1 MTRLRRRDAR
11 VDTKDEWLDLDDA
24 AQMMHMTRA
33 ALAQLRYRG
42 GGPTF
47 YRISAKTILY
57 KRSGI
62 LEWMESRACTRTD
75 DVLTTR

>member
-1 MTRLRRRDAR
+1 MDA
-11 VDTKDEWLDLDDA
+11 KDEWLDLDDA
-24 AQMMHMTRA
+24 ARMMHMTRA

-57 KRSGI
+57 KHSGI
-62 LEWMESRACTRTD
+62 LDWMESRACTRTD
-75 DVLTTR
+75 DLLTGR

>member
-1 MTRLRRRDAR
+1 MVTQKGQRIDA
-11 VDTKDEWLDLDDA
+11 KDEWLDLDDA

-57 KRSGI
+57 KRSGV

-75 DVLTTR
+75 DVLTGR

>member
-1 MTRLRRRDAR
+1 MITQKGPQMDA
-11 VDTKDEWLDLDDA
+11 KDEWLALDDA
-24 AQMMHMTRA
+24 ARMMHMTRA

-57 KRSGI
+57 KRSGV

-75 DVLTTR
+75 DVLTGH

>member
-1 MTRLRRRDAR
+1 MTWLRRKGRIVEAN
-11 VDTKDEWLDLDDA
+11 DEWLDLDEA
-24 AQMMHMTRA
+24 AQMMRMTRA

-57 KRSGI
+57 KRSGV

-75 DVLTTR
+75 DMLTGR

>member
-1 MTRLRRRDAR
+1 MVTQRGQEMDAA
-11 VDTKDEWLDLDDA
+11 DEWLDLDDA
-24 AQMMHMTRA
+24 ARMMHMTRA

-75 DVLTTR
+75 DVLTSY

>member
-1 MTRLRRRDAR
+1 MVTQKGPQMDA
-11 VDTKDEWLDLDDA
+11 KDEWLDLDDA
-24 AQMMHMTRA
+24 ARMMHMTRA

-57 KRSGI
+57 KRSGV
-62 LEWMESRACTRTD
+62 LEWMESRSCTRTD
-75 DVLTTR
+75 DVLTGR

>member
-1 MTRLRRRDAR
+1 MVTQKGRQMDA
-11 VDTKDEWLDLDDA
+11 KDEWPDLDDA
-24 AQMMHMTRA
+24 AQMMHITRA

-57 KRSGI
+57 KRSEV
-62 LEWMESRACTRTD
+62 LEWMDSRACTRTD
-75 DVLTTR
+75 DILTSR